1 MDIDVQYALDD
12 ADIDENKI
20 PSATDFIQWAG
31 AALTSEKDDA
41 QMSIRIVDKNEIS
54 ELNKTYRHKNG
65 PTNVL
70 SFPADLAADI
80 PLPLL
85 GDVIICAPVVYQ
97 EAIEQNK
104 SERAHWAHLTIHGTL
119 HLLGYEHDNETTAN
133 LMESREINIMNQLGF
148 DNPYQ

>member
-119 HLLGYEHDNETTAN
+119 HLLGYELDNETTAN